1 MDSQSAAGFQD
12 HLVINVSALDLSSLV
27 GREIKLFSEQ
37 FPGKE
42 IMSRVVLAQDREL
55 VIDNGGKSTQ
65 IDNLV
70 HGQTVILQ
78 FVYRGQAVS
87 VKASL
92 RRSAGNSSHLVLD
105 DRVTPLSQRKFR
117 RIPIEQLVRL
127 AAFPPLTFRRTNLS
141 RLRWIETHLIN
152 FSSGGALVAI
162 PGYLERGVYL
172 LASIE
177 LGQPAFPPMIL
188 GQVRHCFAVDSGAF
202 HVGMEFIVTEV
213 GKRQLPPPTMKELPA
228 VVLSYD
234 ARQREHLNKKILAWT
249 PNGDN
254 AQT

>member
-1 MDSQSAAGFQD
+1 MDTVSGVGFQD
-12 HLVINVSALDLSSLV
+12 HLAINVSALDLSSLV

-42 IMSRVVLAQDREL
+42 IMSRVVLAQEREL
-55 VIDNGGKSTQ
+55 LIDSGGKSTQ

-78 FVYRGQAVS
+78 FAYRGQAVS

-92 RRSAGNSSHLVLD
+92 RRSSGNRCHLILD
-105 DRVTPLSQRKFR
+105 DRVTPLCQRKFR
-117 RIPIEQLVRL
+117 RIPIERAVRL
-127 AAFPPLTFRRTNLS
+127 AAFPPLTFRRKNLS

-152 FSSGGALVAI
+152 FSSGGALVTI

-172 LASIE
+172 LVSID
-177 LGQPAFPPMIL
+177 LGQGAFPPMVL
-188 GQVRHCFAVDSGAF
+188 GQVRHCYAIENGAF
-202 HVGMEFIVTEV
+202 HVGMEFVVSEV
-213 GKRQLPPPTMKELPA
+213 GKRQLPPPAMKELPA

-234 ARQREHLNKKILAWT
+234 ARQRESLNKKLLAWT
-249 PNGDN
+249 PTGDN
-254 AQT
+254 QQM